1 VLSALGKNMSR
12 RLKMKPT
19 EVNWRAMELLAGSG
33 ITIHMSFTLGEL
45 SETQESLDNTVEF
58 TRIAV
63 RKHRGSIAMVE
74 AAPMVPLPG
83 SRAWNTLM
91 AHLRE
96 HGREHLAYA
105 DPARPDEVNEEF
117 IVAEWQANFTKV
129 SKEIVGK
136 AEREIGKIIGE
147 HGVAGNIF

>member
-1 VLSALGKNMSR
+1 
-12 RLKMKPT
+12 
-19 EVNWRAMELLAGSG
+19 
-33 ITIHMSFTLGEL
+33 
-45 SETQESLDNTVEF
+45 
-58 TRIAV
+58 
-63 RKHRGSIAMVE
+63 
-74 AAPMVPLPG
+74 
-83 SRAWNTLM
+83 M